1 MKNLGTY
8 YGTTLLDETDLVETR
23 NKNKIELD
31 YYGIKKHGK
40 ITKRK
45 TFYGI
50 AIVKKEYMKD
60 EIKFERNIIE
70 KITTN
75 ERKVVRIIEK
85 LKNCKVTPIGMED
98 VLSDM
103 LKQKAFQEE

>member
-1 MKNLGTY
+1 MTY
-8 YGTTLLDETDLVETR
+8 RYNTSRIYYLD
-23 NKNKIELD
+23 KQ
-31 YYGIKKHGK
+31 
-40 ITKRK
+40 
-45 TFYGI
+45 
-50 AIVKKEYMKD
+50 D

>member
-8 YGTTLLDETDLVETR
+8 YGTTLLDESDLVETR

-50 AIVKKEYMKD
+50 AIVKKE
-60 EIKFERNIIE
+60 
-70 KITTN
+70 
-75 ERKVVRIIEK
+75 
-85 LKNCKVTPIGMED
+85 
-98 VLSDM
+98 
-103 LKQKAFQEE
+103 